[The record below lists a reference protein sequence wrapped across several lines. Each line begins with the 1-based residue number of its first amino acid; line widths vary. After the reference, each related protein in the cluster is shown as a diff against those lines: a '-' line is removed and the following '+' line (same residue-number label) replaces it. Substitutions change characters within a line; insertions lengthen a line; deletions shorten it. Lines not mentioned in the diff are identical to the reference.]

1 MRVVGLDPA
10 GSSKRTTG
18 FCSLDENLNT
28 TTSALHTNQEIV
40 SETVFANPGVVSID
54 APLFPGATALPTILI
69 QRGPFWDSLI
79 DSVSIAWGIC
89 DLRKSPRGNTR
100 QTQLNRQAENSKHS
114 FLDPAGPRKFPAPA
128 KHKVGGPRLTYPRP

>member
-69 QRGPFWDSLI
+69 QRGTLLGL
-79 DSVSIAWGIC
+79 A
-89 DLRKSPRGNTR
+89 
-100 QTQLNRQAENSKHS
+100 H
-114 FLDPAGPRKFPAPA
+114 
-128 KHKVGGPRLTYPRP
+128 RLCLHCLGYL